1 MLEDRNFIREKCI
14 TAEIGRRLHITCIEL
29 NETQEQMSD
38 TLGISTAYYGK
49 VEKGGYGFSL
59 ERLVITKEKLDMDI
73 NYFSPK
79 SREGNWRLH

>member
-1 MLEDRNFIREKCI
+1 
-14 TAEIGRRLHITCIEL
+14 
-29 NETQEQMSD
+29 MSD